1 MLYIINRNDDDREI
15 NHHGRPVE
23 VAEQDDSSSPDK
35 VSSIHA
41 FKISYDLW
49 KSRSIMPVKAS
60 GDKHF
65 SYGKSSENF
74 ATLLIMRMVLI
85 EKVSKIVRMDQGIGW
100 LLALRSFLQQCP

>member
-1 MLYIINRNDDDREI
+1 MTERSTIMEDQLK
-15 NHHGRPVE
+15 
-23 VAEQDDSSSPDK
+23 SPSRTTAPLQTRSHPCTRDFLCLENG
-35 VSSIHA
+35 A
-41 FKISYDLW
+41 SYELW

-85 EKVSKIVRMDQGIGW
+85 EEVSKIVRMDQGIGW